1 MYYWILWLC
10 IALVLLFIEIIT
22 IDLFAI
28 WFAIAAL
35 VLVIITA
42 IFQELHLVWQ
52 AAIFLSL
59 SAILLVSTRKLVKRL
74 MQRRSGSETNLELI
88 LNHTGIV
95 TEDVNNDLA
104 KGAVKINSI
113 VWSARSLDGAEIPAN
128 TLVTVCKIDGNKLI
142 VKTKE

>member
-1 MYYWILWLC
+1 M
-10 IALVLLFIEIIT
+10 
-22 IDLFAI
+22 
-28 WFAIAAL
+28 
-35 VLVIITA
+35 
-42 IFQELHLVWQ
+42 VWQ